1 MSSLILIADDAAE
14 GVEILDAA
22 LRRDGFRTVVA
33 ADGQQAADLH
43 ASLKPDLALL
53 SVRLPVRDGWDVL
66 GELRRRGETP
76 VIMVGDRDEA
86 TDKLQA
92 LRIGADDYIGKPFK
106 PAEVT
111 ASIQTILR
119 RSGGG
124 RAAKTLRVGPLEV
137 QLENYLAAILT
148 PSGKRRLD
156 LTLTEFR
163 ILAHMART
171 PLRVF
176 SRSEIML
183 RIVLPSALPA
193 IIVGLRIGLGYSWRA
208 LVGAGE
214 ERGGVHRA
222 ADDPLDV
229 GAPRRIVELPGRGA
243 GARGGR
249 TGRLG
254 GALRPSPRDSLRTS
268 RSRGGRLSR
277 RSSLPSATT
286 VHDSNTPSVSCLCQA
301 PICCSG
307 T

>member
-76 VIMVGDRDEA
+76 VIMVGYRDEA

-92 LRIGADDYIGKPFK
+92 LRIGADDYIARPFK

-119 RSGGG
+119 RSSGGG
-124 RAAKTLRVGPLEV
+124 RTAKTLHVGPLEV

-176 SRSEIML
+176 SRSEIMQACFPNQSVLERTIDSHVSHL
-183 RIVLPSALPA
+183 RRKLD
-193 IIVGLRIGLGYSWRA
+193 
-208 LVGAGE
+208 
-214 ERGGVHRA
+214 A
-222 ADDPLDV
+222 ADAAGLLTNVRGV
-229 GAPRRIVELPGRGA
+229 GY
-243 GARGGR
+243 
-249 TGRLG
+249 RLE
-254 GALRPSPRDSLRTS
+254 AE
-268 RSRGGRLSR
+268 
-277 RSSLPSATT
+277 
-286 VHDSNTPSVSCLCQA
+286 V
-301 PICCSG
+301 
-307 T
+307 

>member
-14 GVEILDAA
+14 SVEVLDAA

-86 TDKLQA
+86 ADKLQA
-92 LRIGADDYIGKPFK
+92 LRIGADDYIAKPLK

-163 ILAHMART
+163 ILAHMAHT

-176 SRSEIML
+176 SRSEIMQACFPNQAVLERTIDSHVSHL
-183 RIVLPSALPA
+183 RRKLD
-193 IIVGLRIGLGYSWRA
+193 
-208 LVGAGE
+208 
-214 ERGGVHRA
+214 A
-222 ADDPLDV
+222 ADAAGLLTNVRGV
-229 GAPRRIVELPGRGA
+229 GY
-243 GARGGR
+243 
-249 TGRLG
+249 RLE
-254 GALRPSPRDSLRTS
+254 AE
-268 RSRGGRLSR
+268 
-277 RSSLPSATT
+277 
-286 VHDSNTPSVSCLCQA
+286 V
-301 PICCSG
+301 
-307 T
+307 

>member
-76 VIMVGDRDEA
+76 VIMVGERDEA

-92 LRIGADDYIGKPFK
+92 LRIGADDYIAKPFK

-176 SRSEIML
+176 SRSEIMQACFDNQTVLDRTIDSHVSHL
-183 RIVLPSALPA
+183 RRKLENADAAGLLTNVRG
-193 IIVGLRIGLGYSWRA
+193 VGY
-208 LVGAGE
+208 
-214 ERGGVHRA
+214 
-222 ADDPLDV
+222 
-229 GAPRRIVELPGRGA
+229 
-243 GARGGR
+243 
-249 TGRLG
+249 RLE
-254 GALRPSPRDSLRTS
+254 AE
-268 RSRGGRLSR
+268 
-277 RSSLPSATT
+277 AE
-286 VHDSNTPSVSCLCQA
+286 A
-301 PICCSG
+301 
-307 T
+307 

>member
-86 TDKLQA
+86 ADKLQA
-92 LRIGADDYIGKPFK
+92 LRIGADDYIAMPLK

-176 SRSEIML
+176 SRSEIMQACFPNQAVLERTIDSHVSHL
-183 RIVLPSALPA
+183 RRKLD
-193 IIVGLRIGLGYSWRA
+193 
-208 LVGAGE
+208 
-214 ERGGVHRA
+214 A
-222 ADDPLDV
+222 ADAAGLLTNVRGV
-229 GAPRRIVELPGRGA
+229 GY
-243 GARGGR
+243 
-249 TGRLG
+249 RLE
-254 GALRPSPRDSLRTS
+254 TE
-268 RSRGGRLSR
+268 
-277 RSSLPSATT
+277 
-286 VHDSNTPSVSCLCQA
+286 V
-301 PICCSG
+301 
-307 T
+307 

>member
-86 TDKLQA
+86 ADKLQA
-92 LRIGADDYIGKPFK
+92 LRIGADDYIAKPFK

-176 SRSEIML
+176 SRSEIMQACFPNQA
-183 RIVLPSALPA
+183 VL
-193 IIVGLRIGLGYSWRA
+193 
-208 LVGAGE
+208 
-214 ERGGVHRA
+214 ERTIDSHVSH
-222 ADDPLDV
+222 L
-229 GAPRRIVELPGRGA
+229 RRILTPPTDAAPVRSFVA
-243 GARGGR
+243 GDPDGH
-249 TGRLG
+249 RLRVY
-254 GALRPSPRDSLRTS
+254 AV
-268 RSRGGRLSR
+268 
-277 RSSLPSATT
+277 A
-286 VHDSNTPSVSCLCQA
+286 A
-301 PICCSG
+301 
-307 T
+307 